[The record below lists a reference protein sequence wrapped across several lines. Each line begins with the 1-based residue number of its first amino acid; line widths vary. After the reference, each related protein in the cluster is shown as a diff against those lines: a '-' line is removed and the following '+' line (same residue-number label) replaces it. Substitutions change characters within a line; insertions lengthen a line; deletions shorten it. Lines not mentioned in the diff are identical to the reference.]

1 MFLHQRADIPLNSH
15 PINVQEELGEI
26 ARHDVA
32 IETTFT
38 LERQQEKKA
47 QNILMEEVERRPA
60 NILEEEKEGREMDIL
75 EKQDRQGRRES
86 GVCLEFEEFEPDDY
100 NERRQIAQTK
110 DWKEGKKERGGRRE
124 ERRQTQQV
132 QIEQIQKKLQ
142 GEENVEKEVI
152 YSKPRKED
160 RAKAE
165 QSAVLREDVI
175 NKREINAQQ
184 QKSFKKEEKRQKSPS
199 SKKEDKHS
207 KKETKVQ
214 SVSTKKD
221 EKKKTKKEQNEEKPS
236 RGDGLVELIGVK
248 GLVNRAWPPPAQRS
262 DEDEEKVEKW
272 TPNPVGKLQPWEE
285 LQNREQP
292 EVVKRKEL
300 ASKTP
305 HYTYQNGMSP
315 SNETEEEAE
324 IVAPKISQNSSG
336 SKSGKDRD
344 R

>member
-1 MFLHQRADIPLNSH
+1 M
-15 PINVQEELGEI
+15 
-26 ARHDVA
+26 
-32 IETTFT
+32 
-38 LERQQEKKA
+38 
-47 QNILMEEVERRPA
+47 
-60 NILEEEKEGREMDIL
+60 
-75 EKQDRQGRRES
+75 
-86 GVCLEFEEFEPDDY
+86 
-100 NERRQIAQTK
+100 
-110 DWKEGKKERGGRRE
+110 
-124 ERRQTQQV
+124 
-132 QIEQIQKKLQ
+132 
-142 GEENVEKEVI
+142 EKEVI

-236 RGDGLVELIGVK
+236 RGDGLVELK

-292 EVVKRKEL
+292 EVVNRKEL
-300 ASKTP
+300 ASRTP